1 MWEREEQREREEEE
15 RETVRQRE
23 SVKVR
28 IRKSESDNQHRHPAP
43 TICPAVLRV
52 ETNAMAI
59 AKLMRRSRRSLAHP
73 ERTRKGK
80 QDRQTDRQR

>member
-1 MWEREEQREREEEE
+1 MWEREEEREREEGD
-15 RETVRQRE
+15 RETVRQGE
-23 SVKVR
+23 SVEVR

-59 AKLMRRSRRSLAHP
+59 CKVDAQITQIFSSPNSKREA
-73 ERTRKGK
+73 
-80 QDRQTDRQR
+80 RQTDRQR

>member
-1 MWEREEQREREEEE
+1 MGE

-23 SVKVR
+23 SVEVA

-59 AKLMRRSRRSLAHP
+59 ANLMRRSRRSLAHP
-73 ERTRKGK
+73 ERTRKGR